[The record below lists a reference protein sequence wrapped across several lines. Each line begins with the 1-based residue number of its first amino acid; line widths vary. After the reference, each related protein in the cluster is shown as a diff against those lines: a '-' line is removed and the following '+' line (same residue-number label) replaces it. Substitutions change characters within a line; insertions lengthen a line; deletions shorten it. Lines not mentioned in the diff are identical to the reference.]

1 MRRRGRSRRER
12 SSMRHGMCI
21 WGSAEFGI
29 GMAENS
35 LGHEQPS
42 GISRPLVIGFGVA
55 VAFVAFM
62 AGWFVLTVLSGD
74 NVSTEVATP
83 GDDNPA
89 MITTI
94 KEPDPSSA
102 TAHAPVAALVGI
114 DRVLALDMD
123 SEVPAFVPL
132 PTPRPPRSVP
142 FPRPRP
148 QMAE

>member
-1 MRRRGRSRRER
+1 MT
-12 SSMRHGMCI
+12 
-21 WGSAEFGI
+21 
-29 GMAENS
+29 ENS

-55 VAFVAFM
+55 VALVAFM

-74 NVSTEVATP
+74 NVSTEVVPP
-83 GDDNPA
+83 GVDNSA

-94 KEPDPSSA
+94 KDPDPSSV
-102 TAHAPVAALVGI
+102 TAHAPLAALAGI
-114 DRVLALDMD
+114 DRVLALDID
-123 SEVPAFVPL
+123 SEVPEFVPM

-148 QMAE
+148 RMAE